1 MCFVLQISWSN
12 QGDSIFLTIKEMFM
26 CLRFLLSGNQIMVRS
41 FMLQSLKPLGDI
53 PKQKTTNEISP
64 LVETLSDGR
73 AALARPC
80 LPGGLRMTEEDTGL
94 QSGGRGRRPPI
105 ASRNNTTSGH
115 RNYAVTNGSC
125 SCPHSSLITVLCSW
139 LAWDRCEFSG

>member
-1 MCFVLQISWSN
+1 MCFVLQISLSK

-26 CLRFLLSGNQIMVRS
+26 CLRFLLSGNQMNAQVIQHS
-41 FMLQSLKPLGDI
+41 PKPLGDI
-53 PKQKTTNEISP
+53 PKQKSTNEISP
-64 LVETLSDGR
+64 LVETLSAGR

-80 LPGGLRMTEEDTGL
+80 LPGSLRMTEEDTGL

-115 RNYAVTNGSC
+115 RNSAVTNGSC
-125 SCPHSSLITVLCSW
+125 SCQRSSLIIGLYSW
-139 LAWDRCEFSG
+139 LAG